1 MGFKEFFSIKCCDIQ
16 SKISKEIDTMN
27 NNINFNNQIQD
38 NYRIP
43 KVLIEDEKYK
53 DLNSSAI
60 VLYSILLDET
70 MEKSKELGWIDDAG
84 SLYVIFASQRMTDIL
99 NIGNAKL
106 SKIKKQLIEY
116 DLIEI
121 NRGGIGEYD
130 KIYVKKIV

>member
-1 MGFKEFFSIKCCDIQ
+1 
-16 SKISKEIDTMN
+16 MN

-60 VLYSILLDET
+60 VLYSILLNET
-70 MEKSKELGWIDDAG
+70 MEKSKKLGWIDDAG
-84 SLYVIFASQRMTDIL
+84 SLYVIVASQRMTDIL

-106 SKIKKQLIEY
+106 SKIKKLLIEY
-116 DLIEI
+116 DLIQI
-121 NRGGIGEYD
+121 SRGGIGEYD